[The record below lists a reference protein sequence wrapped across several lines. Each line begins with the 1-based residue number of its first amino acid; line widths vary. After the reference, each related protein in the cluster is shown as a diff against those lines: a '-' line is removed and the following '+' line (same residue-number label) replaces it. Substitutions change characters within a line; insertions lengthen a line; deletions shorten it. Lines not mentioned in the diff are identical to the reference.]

1 MHSYATLYRKELL
14 EEVIPFWEKYSLDY
28 ASGGYF
34 TCINLEGSVYDKDK
48 FVWLQARQAWM
59 FASLSK
65 SGTAPS
71 KPIADRWQEIAKHGI
86 DFEAAQLPWDDP
98 GLLEIPAKTTDEAR
112 FLVIGMIGR
121 KHWSAV
127 MTWRGENIRII
138 SVRRSRT
145 EEVELYE
152 S

>member
-34 TCINLEGSVYDKDK
+34 TCINPEGSVYDKDK

-86 DFEAAQLPWDDP
+86 DFLEQYALPQ
-98 GLLEIPAKTTDEAR
+98 EIGI
-112 FLVIGMIGR
+112 FL
-121 KHWSAV
+121 
-127 MTWRGENIRII
+127 
-138 SVRRSRT
+138 
-145 EEVELYE
+145 
-152 S
+152 